1 MRWRG
6 ARILSVLVV
15 AILASGCYSAEERR
29 RESLE
34 GAAAAA
40 FRGDLDRAEQIL
52 RKARGFDPRD
62 ALVTMRLGLLL
73 EERGSFGRALRLLEG
88 FADEV
93 ESREWLNL
101 RARLL
106 LRCGRDQEAARI
118 AMALEQAALL
128 EHQTFHTFSEVV
140 VERGLTPKRTGPLP
154 DPWHLTLVEG
164 LLRTSNPATALLWME
179 QVSDVGS
186 TPDEVL
192 GAFMECA
199 VASDSLDFVRRV
211 DRLIAPA
218 ESAMEALV
226 HRRALVL
233 AGKETAVAG
242 WDSQFLARFPDHP
255 GRGEILVAEAR
266 RNLARGKAEE
276 AMRFADEALSL
287 DWSDGVALVL
297 RGLALE
303 WSGQTEEAE
312 KAYRAAL
319 AVDPDNRMARES
331 LRSMQEEPGAVVM
344 RIESLKP

>member
-1 MRWRG
+1 
-6 ARILSVLVV
+6 
-15 AILASGCYSAEERR
+15 
-29 RESLE
+29 
-34 GAAAAA
+34 
-40 FRGDLDRAEQIL
+40 
-52 RKARGFDPRD
+52 
-62 ALVTMRLGLLL
+62 
-73 EERGSFGRALRLLEG
+73 
-88 FADEV
+88 
-93 ESREWLNL
+93 
-101 RARLL
+101 
-106 LRCGRDQEAARI
+106 
-118 AMALEQAALL
+118 MALEQAALL